1 MRKTLRLL
9 PLALLLSCSAC
20 GTPTPQVVSAA
31 PPPELVQPLP
41 AEPAVPATTDEY
53 AVGSYIVALR
63 DYGRTVAARFNALE
77 AWATTPAKP

>member
-9 PLALLLSCSAC
+9 PLASLLSFSAC
-20 GTPTPQVVSAA
+20 TTPTPQVVSAA

-41 AEPAVPATTDEY
+41 TEPPVPATTDEY

-63 DYGRTVAARFNALE
+63 DYGRQVAARYVAL
-77 AWATTPAKP
+77 ATWATTPAKP